1 MSGPFV
7 RWLIRVVGIV
17 CVASSIVA
25 AWSVSVAAAGEP
37 PHGERLRAEDLLAWQ
52 ERLARFD
59 EATPKPELL
68 GFERLIAYEENAEFT
83 YAFGQRTAQGENDS
97 PLRFRRVLLVKP
109 GLLIVDDLWG
119 TPDPRGTI
127 RRVGWTAEPI
137 VVAPDGKG
145 VPAGLD
151 QLRWLETN
159 DPVGDPRGAR
169 AAETGAADEAAT
181 GDASG
186 GLTRT
191 VCLFQV
197 GEANGS
203 LGPVSFESPADGADW
218 KLTVRSADRG
228 LVVELP
234 RNYVAPGWIAT
245 AEPGTGTAIARR
257 ALPAGILPHGQQ
269 GQQLIERWDRAYR
282 GQQRPGWDTGLIAD
296 DLKRAVSEGHI
307 KPCRIVEL
315 GCGSGTNAI
324 FLASQGFDVTAI
336 DVAPTALG
344 IADAKARKAGVGVR
358 WLLADVLNLP
368 DLGTFDLIFD
378 RGCYHNVRYANAAG
392 FVEAV
397 RQLSHPGS
405 RALIVSLNRAGPPG
419 VLEQTMRD
427 DFSASFDFVWLK
439 ESEIQT
445 GPDGAQRRPSWS
457 LMLQRK

>member
-1 MSGPFV
+1 MSSSSV
-7 RWLIRVVGIV
+7 RWLVRVVGIA
-17 CVASSIVA
+17 CLASSLAV
-25 AWSVSVAAAGEP
+25 AGEP
-37 PHGERLRAEDLLAWQ
+37 PHGERLRAEDLRAWQ

-68 GFERLIAYEENAEFT
+68 GFERLIAYEENAGFA
-83 YAFGQRTAQGENDS
+83 YAFGERGAAGAGDS
-97 PLRFRRVLLVKP
+97 PLRFRRVLLIKP
-109 GLLIVDDLWG
+109 RLLVVDDLWG
-119 TPDPRGTI
+119 KPGPRGTI

-137 VVAPDGKG
+137 VVAPESQG

-151 QLRWLETN
+151 QLRWQETN
-159 DPVGDPRGAR
+159 DPVGDLRGTPAAQTS
-169 AAETGAADEAAT
+169 AAEAETAESSAN
-181 GDASG
+181 
-186 GLTRT
+186 LTRT
-191 VCLFQV
+191 VCLFVV
-197 GEANGS
+197 GEASGAS
-203 LGPVSFESPADGADW
+203 ESVSFESPTDGADW
-218 KLTVRSADRG
+218 KLTVRTGDRG

-234 RNYVAPGWIAT
+234 RDYVEPGWIAS
-245 AEPGTGTAIARR
+245 AEEGSGASISRR

-282 GQQRPGWDTGLIAD
+282 GQQRPGWDTGLIAE
-296 DLKRAVSEGHI
+296 DLKRAVVEGHI
-307 KPCRIVEL
+307 KPCRVVEL

-324 FLASQGFDVTAI
+324 YLASQGFDVTAI

-344 IADAKARKAGVGVR
+344 IADAKARKAGVRVR

-368 DLGTFDLIFD
+368 DLGTFDLVFD
-378 RGCYHNVRYANAAG
+378 RGCYHNVRYADAAG
-392 FVEAV
+392 FVESM
-397 RQLSHPGS
+397 RGLSRPGT

-419 VLEQTMRD
+419 VIEQTMRD